1 MTGEEP
7 RRGSW
12 RAVVVLLV
20 GIAAAAV
27 ITQLPLGGGAA
38 AGGLSPAA
46 RNLGAIFVLCVVL
59 WATEAIPVAVTALLA
74 VVLQPLLGVVP
85 LDGALGAFMSKVF
98 FFVVAMF
105 VIAGVV
111 VHSGLDRRFAL
122 GLLTRAGT
130 DPRRVLLALMVGTA
144 ALSSIM
150 SDVPACAVFMAVGMG
165 VLSRAG
171 VKPGSSRFGKAV
183 MMGIPIAALIG
194 GVATPAGSSVNVIGL
209 DLLHR
214 FSAEHDLGIRVT
226 FVQWMALGVPMVL
239 VLVPAAWWTM
249 LRFHPPE
256 LDSVGD
262 TGDLARER
270 RKLGPIGASEWK
282 VIVILAVMVVLWV
295 AGSWVKA
302 LDLTIVALC
311 GAIVTF
317 LPGVRLMDWTRAERF
332 IGWNTLFMIGGVT
345 SLGAASMDTGL
356 ANWLVSITMGGI
368 ETWPLVAVIALI
380 GVVTVL
386 IHLPLPIA
394 PVVNVVLIPPVAALS
409 LKLGVNPAVCVLPVA
424 FTASC
429 AFLLPLD
436 AVPLLTYRAGYY
448 RMFDMLGP
456 GGTVSALWVVVMT
469 ALMLLLAPLV
479 GLT

>member
-1 MTGEEP
+1 MGGEGQ
-7 RRGSW
+7 RADSW
-12 RAVVVLLV
+12 RAARFLAV

-27 ITQLPLGGGAA
+27 ILALPVGGEGAA
-38 AGGLSPAA
+38 AELTPAA
-46 RNLGAIFVLCVVL
+46 RNLGAIFALCVVL

-74 VVLQPLLGVVP
+74 VVLQPLLGVAP

-111 VHSGLDRRFAL
+111 VHTRLDRRFAL
-122 GLLTRAGT
+122 ALLSRAGT
-130 DPRRVLLALMVGTA
+130 DPRRVLLALMAGTA
-144 ALSSIM
+144 AVSSIM

-171 VKPGSSRFGKAV
+171 VKPGNSRFGKAV

-239 VLVPAAWWTM
+239 VLVPAAWWAM

-256 LDSVGD
+256 VDSVGD
-262 TGDLARER
+262 TGDVAAER
-270 RKLGPIGASEWK
+270 RKLGPIGPGERK

-311 GAIVTF
+311 GAIVCF
-317 LPGVRLMDWTRAERF
+317 LPGISLMDWTRAERF

-345 SLGAASMDTGL
+345 SLGAASMDSGL
-356 ANWLVSITMGGI
+356 ADWLVSITMGGV
-368 ETWPLVAVIALI
+368 ESWPLVAVIVLI
-380 GVVTVL
+380 STVTVL

-436 AVPLLTYRAGYY
+436 AVPLLTYRTGYY

-469 ALMLLLAPLV
+469 ALMLLIAPLV
-479 GLT
+479 GLF